1 MKAILISFVGIL
13 VFGFSAQA
21 QTEFGLKA
29 GASFPSY
36 KCADS
41 EVLGETK
48 SLTSFYLAGYLDTRI
63 ASGLYFQPEVSLQG
77 KGSKLVESQERGAW
91 QIEQKTKWLDFAFN
105 FLGKVPIGQIGKV
118 FVGAGPYIGF
128 AMDGINEYAEK
139 GTTTAVI
146 IYDDNAMRSFD
157 YGVNALTG
165 IKFAKRFS
173 VTANY
178 RMGMANI
185 AESAFKWSDN
195 VKNRVF
201 SVGVGVGL

>member
-29 GASFPSY
+29 GASFSSY

-48 SLTSFYLAGYLDTRI
+48 PLTSFYLAGYLDTRI
-63 ASGLYFQPEVSLQG
+63 VSGLYFQPEVSLQG
-77 KGSKLVESQERGAW
+77 KGSKLVESEVRGAW

-105 FLGKVPIGQIGKV
+105 FLGKVPVGQIGKV
-118 FVGAGPYIGF
+118 FVGAGPYVGF
-128 AMDGINEYAEK
+128 AMDGTNEYIEK

-157 YGVNALTG
+157 YGVNLLTG

-185 AESAFKWSDN
+185 AESGFKWSDN

-201 SVGVGVGL
+201 SVGIGVAL